1 MSEFR
6 YAWKRA
12 FPIML
17 TYFFLAAGFGIM
29 LQQVGLGAGWAA
41 FASIFI
47 YSGAFQYVVVSF
59 LSAGTSLVT
68 VALTALIMDS
78 RQFFYGF
85 SFLEDF
91 RKGGW
96 KYPYLVWSLTDE
108 TYALLTSLVIPE
120 ALDRPTVEFWVQL
133 LSQLTWVLG
142 AVFGAVMG
150 SVIPF
155 DFEGIDFLMT
165 ALFVTIVID
174 QWKRT
179 KNHFPAILGF
189 VCSIFFLLLVGASNF
204 MLPTLVLTTLILIGS
219 VRREARSQAS
229 DAARTAQDTSEP
241 TGRATVE
248 QQHAVLPKASEETRQ
263 DTVQQNG
270 GTR

>member
-1 MSEFR
+1 MREFR

-12 FPIML
+12 LPILL

-29 LQQVGLGAGWAA
+29 LQQAGLGAGWAA

-108 TYALLTSLVIPE
+108 TYALLTSLVIPAE
-120 ALDRPTVEFWVQL
+120 LDRPTVEFWVQL
-133 LSQLTWVLG
+133 LSQLSWVLG
-142 AVFGAVMG
+142 SVFGAVMG
-150 SVIPF
+150 AAIPF

-174 QWKRT
+174 QWKRSV
-179 KNHFPAILGF
+179 NHFPALLGF
-189 VCSIFFLLLVGASNF
+189 VSSIVFLILVGAANF
-204 MLPTLVLTTLILIGS
+204 MLPTLVFTTVILTIS
-219 VRREARSQAS
+219 SRREANTTETGAGESENRRDAVSENPADLRQDSAS
-229 DAARTAQDTSEP
+229 HHDAA
-241 TGRATVE
+241 
-248 QQHAVLPKASEETRQ
+248 LPERE
-263 DTVQQNG
+263 G
-270 GTR
+270 GHR

>member
-1 MSEFR
+1 MREFR

-12 FPIML
+12 LPILL

-29 LQQVGLGAGWAA
+29 LQQAGLGAGWAA

-59 LSAGTSLVT
+59 LTAGTSLVT

-108 TYALLTSLVIPE
+108 TYALLTSLVIPAE
-120 ALDRPTVEFWVQL
+120 LDRPTVEFWVQL
-133 LSQLTWVLG
+133 LCQLIWVLG
-142 AVFGAVMG
+142 SVFGAVMG
-150 SVIPF
+150 AAIPF

-174 QWKRT
+174 QWKRST
-179 KNHFPAILGF
+179 NHFPALLGF
-189 VCSIFFLLLVGASNF
+189 VSSIVFLLLVGASNF
-204 MLPTLVLTTLILIGS
+204 MLPTLVFTTVILTVS
-219 VRREARSQAS
+219 SRREANAAETGSVESENRPDVIPQAPAGRAS
-229 DAARTAQDTSEP
+229 HHDAARPGSE
-241 TGRATVE
+241 
-248 QQHAVLPKASEETRQ
+248 
-263 DTVQQNG
+263 G
-270 GTR
+270 GHR

>member
-1 MSEFR
+1 MCEFR

-12 FPIML
+12 LPILL

-29 LQQVGLGAGWAA
+29 LQQAGLGAGWAA
-41 FASIFI
+41 FASLFI

-59 LSAGTSLVT
+59 LYAGTSLVT

-120 ALDRPTVEFWVQL
+120 ELDRPTVEFWVQL
-133 LSQLTWVLG
+133 LCQLIWVLG
-142 AVFGAVMG
+142 SVFGAVMG
-150 SVIPF
+150 VAIPF

-174 QWKRT
+174 QWKRST
-179 KNHFPAILGF
+179 NHFPALLGF
-189 VCSIFFLLLVGASNF
+189 VSSIVFLLVVGATNF
-204 MLPTLVLTTLILIGS
+204 MLPTLVFTTVILTVS
-219 VRREARSQAS
+219 SRREANAAETGAGESENRQDVVPPAPAGRAS
-229 DAARTAQDTSEP
+229 HHDAARPGSE
-241 TGRATVE
+241 
-248 QQHAVLPKASEETRQ
+248 
-263 DTVQQNG
+263 G
-270 GTR
+270 GHR

>member
-1 MSEFR
+1 MREFQ

-12 FPIML
+12 LPILL
-17 TYFFLAAGFGIM
+17 TYFLLAAGFGIM
-29 LQQVGLGAGWAA
+29 LQQAGLGAGWAA

-59 LSAGTSLVT
+59 LTAGTSLVT

-108 TYALLTSLVIPE
+108 TYALLASLVIPAE
-120 ALDRPTVEFWVQL
+120 LDRPTVEFWVQL
-133 LSQLTWVLG
+133 LSQLSWVLG
-142 AVFGAVMG
+142 SVFGAVMG
-150 SVIPF
+150 AAIPF
-155 DFEGIDFLMT
+155 DFEGIEFLMT

-174 QWKRT
+174 QWKRSA
-179 KNHFPAILGF
+179 NHFPALLGF
-189 VCSIFFLLLVGASNF
+189 ASSIVFLLLVGAANF
-204 MLPTLVLTTLILIGS
+204 MLPTLVFTTMILTVS
-219 VRREARSQAS
+219 SRRETNAAETGAVEAENRQDVIPQAPAGRDS
-229 DAARTAQDTSEP
+229 HHDAARPGSE
-241 TGRATVE
+241 
-248 QQHAVLPKASEETRQ
+248 
-263 DTVQQNG
+263 G
-270 GTR
+270 GHR

>member
-1 MSEFR
+1 MREFR

-12 FPIML
+12 LPILL

-29 LQQVGLGAGWAA
+29 LQQAGLGAGWAA

-59 LSAGTSLVT
+59 LTAGTSLVT

-120 ALDRPTVEFWVQL
+120 ELDRPTVEFWVQL
-133 LSQLTWVLG
+133 LCQLIWVLG

-150 SVIPF
+150 AAIQF

-174 QWKRT
+174 QWKRST
-179 KNHFPAILGF
+179 NHFPALLGF
-189 VCSIFFLLLVGASNF
+189 VSSIVFLLLVGASNF
-204 MLPTLVLTTLILIGS
+204 MLPTLVFTTVILS
-219 VRREARSQAS
+219 FCSRQEANAVKRDVGESENRP
-229 DAARTAQDTSEP
+229 DAVPENPAD
-241 TGRATVE
+241 
-248 QQHAVLPKASEETRQ
+248 LRQ
-263 DTVQQNG
+263 DRAVHIDATHPESEG
-270 GTR
+270 GHR

>member
-1 MSEFR
+1 MQTQTIRER
-6 YAWKRA
+6 LGKE
-12 FPIML
+12 L
-17 TYFFLAAGFGIM
+17 LFFDGAMGTM
-29 LQQVGLGAGWAA
+29 LQQAGLGAGWAA

-59 LSAGTSLVT
+59 LTAGTSLVT

-120 ALDRPTVEFWVQL
+120 ELDRPTVEFWVQL
-133 LSQLTWVLG
+133 LCQLIWVLG
-142 AVFGAVMG
+142 SVFGAVMG
-150 SVIPF
+150 AAIPF

-174 QWKRT
+174 QWKRST
-179 KNHFPAILGF
+179 NHFPAILGF
-189 VCSIFFLLLVGASNF
+189 VSSIVFLLLVGASNF
-204 MLPTLVLTTLILIGS
+204 MLPTLVFTTVILTLS
-219 VRREARSQAS
+219 SRREVNAAETGAVKSKNRQDAVPQAS
-229 DAARTAQDTSEP
+229 ADRTSHHDAARPESE
-241 TGRATVE
+241 
-248 QQHAVLPKASEETRQ
+248 
-263 DTVQQNG
+263 G
-270 GTR
+270 GH

>member
-1 MSEFR
+1 MCEFR

-12 FPIML
+12 LPILL

-29 LQQVGLGAGWAA
+29 LQQAGLGAGWAA
-41 FASIFI
+41 FTSIFI

-59 LSAGTSLVT
+59 LCAGTSLVT

-108 TYALLTSLVIPE
+108 TYALLTSLVIPAE
-120 ALDRPTVEFWVQL
+120 LDRPTVEFWVQL
-133 LSQLTWVLG
+133 LCQLIWVLG
-142 AVFGAVMG
+142 SVFGAVMG
-150 SVIPF
+150 AAIPF

-174 QWKRT
+174 QWKRST
-179 KNHFPAILGF
+179 NHFPALLGF
-189 VCSIFFLLLVGASNF
+189 VSSIVFLLVVGATNF
-204 MLPTLVLTTLILIGS
+204 MLPTLVFTTVILTVS
-219 VRREARSQAS
+219 SRREANAAETGAGESENRQDVVPPAPAGRAS
-229 DAARTAQDTSEP
+229 HHDAARPGSE
-241 TGRATVE
+241 
-248 QQHAVLPKASEETRQ
+248 
-263 DTVQQNG
+263 G
-270 GTR
+270 GHR

>member
-1 MSEFR
+1 MREFR

-12 FPIML
+12 LPILL

-29 LQQVGLGAGWAA
+29 LQQAGLGAGWAA

-59 LSAGTSLVT
+59 LCAGTSLVT

-108 TYALLTSLVIPE
+108 TYALLTSLVIPAE
-120 ALDRPTVEFWVQL
+120 LDRPTVEFWLQL
-133 LSQLTWVLG
+133 LCQLIWVLG
-142 AVFGAVMG
+142 SVFGAVMG
-150 SVIPF
+150 AAIPF

-174 QWKRT
+174 QWKRST
-179 KNHFPAILGF
+179 NHFPALLGF
-189 VCSIFFLLLVGASNF
+189 VSSIVFLLLVGAANF
-204 MLPTLVLTTLILIGS
+204 MLPTLVFTTVILTLS
-219 VRREARSQAS
+219 SRREAK
-229 DAARTAQDTSEP
+229 AAKTGAVESE
-241 TGRATVE
+241 
-248 QQHAVLPKASEETRQ
+248 HRQ
-263 DTVQQNG
+263 DTVPQAPADRTSHHDATRSESEG
-270 GTR
+270 GHR

>member
-1 MSEFR
+1 MCEFR

-12 FPIML
+12 LPILL

-29 LQQVGLGAGWAA
+29 LQQAGLGAGWAA

-59 LSAGTSLVT
+59 LTAGTSLVT

-108 TYALLTSLVIPE
+108 SYALLTSLVIPE
-120 ALDRPTVEFWVQL
+120 ELDRPRVEFWVQL
-133 LSQLTWVLG
+133 LSQLSWVLG
-142 AVFGAVMG
+142 SVFGAVMG
-150 SVIPF
+150 AAIPF

-174 QWKRT
+174 QWKRST
-179 KNHFPAILGF
+179 NHFPALLGF
-189 VCSIFFLLLVGASNF
+189 VTSIVFLLLVGATNF
-204 MLPTLVLTTLILIGS
+204 MLPTLVFTTMILA
-219 VRREARSQAS
+219 VRARREANAAETGAGGSENGPDAVAKEPADMRQDRAAHL
-229 DAARTAQDTSEP
+229 DAAHPESE
-241 TGRATVE
+241 
-248 QQHAVLPKASEETRQ
+248 
-263 DTVQQNG
+263 G
-270 GTR
+270 GH

>member
-1 MSEFR
+1 MREFR

-12 FPIML
+12 LPILL

-29 LQQVGLGAGWAA
+29 LQQAGLGAGWAA

-59 LSAGTSLVT
+59 LCAGTSLVT

-108 TYALLTSLVIPE
+108 TYALLTSLVIPAE
-120 ALDRPTVEFWVQL
+120 LDRPTVEFWVQL
-133 LSQLTWVLG
+133 LCQLIWVLG
-142 AVFGAVMG
+142 SVFGAVMG
-150 SVIPF
+150 
-155 DFEGIDFLMT
+155 
-165 ALFVTIVID
+165 
-174 QWKRT
+174 
-179 KNHFPAILGF
+179 
-189 VCSIFFLLLVGASNF
+189 
-204 MLPTLVLTTLILIGS
+204 
-219 VRREARSQAS
+219 
-229 DAARTAQDTSEP
+229 
-241 TGRATVE
+241 
-248 QQHAVLPKASEETRQ
+248 
-263 DTVQQNG
+263 G
-270 GTR
+270 GHPI

>member
-1 MSEFR
+1 MHEFR

-12 FPIML
+12 LPILL

-29 LQQVGLGAGWAA
+29 LQQAGLGAGWAA

-59 LSAGTSLVT
+59 LCAGTSLVT

-108 TYALLTSLVIPE
+108 TYALLTSLVIPAE
-120 ALDRPTVEFWVQL
+120 LDRPTVEFWVQL
-133 LSQLTWVLG
+133 LCQLIWVLG
-142 AVFGAVMG
+142 SVFGAVMG
-150 SVIPF
+150 AAIPF

-174 QWKRT
+174 QWKRST
-179 KNHFPAILGF
+179 NHFPALLGF
-189 VCSIFFLLLVGASNF
+189 VSSIVFLLLVGAANF
-204 MLPTLVLTTLILIGS
+204 MLPTLVFTTVILTLS
-219 VRREARSQAS
+219 SRREAK
-229 DAARTAQDTSEP
+229 AAKTGAVESE
-241 TGRATVE
+241 
-248 QQHAVLPKASEETRQ
+248 HRQ
-263 DTVQQNG
+263 DTVPQAPADRTSHHDATRSESEG
-270 GTR
+270 GHR

>member
-1 MSEFR
+1 MREFQ

-12 FPIML
+12 LPIML

-29 LQQVGLGAGWAA
+29 LQQAGLGAAWAA
-41 FASIFI
+41 FASLVI
-47 YSGAFQYVVVSF
+47 YTGAFQYLVVSF
-59 LSAGTSLVT
+59 LSAGTPLLT

-108 TYALLTSLVIPE
+108 TYALLTSLSIPDT
-120 ALDRPTVEFWVQL
+120 LDRPTVEFWVQL
-133 LSQLTWVLG
+133 LCHLIWMAGT
-142 AVFGAVMG
+142 VFGAVMG
-150 SVIPF
+150 AVIPF

-179 KNHFPAILGF
+179 RHHFPAIFGF
-189 VCSIFFLLLVGASNF
+189 VCSVVFLLLVGAGNF
-204 MLPTLVLTTLILIGS
+204 MLPTLVLTTVILALNA
-219 VRREARSQAS
+219 RRETRE
-229 DAARTAQDTSEP
+229 AAGGAQ
-241 TGRATVE
+241 
-248 QQHAVLPKASEETRQ
+248 
-263 DTVQQNG
+263 
-270 GTR
+270 

>member
-1 MSEFR
+1 MVLSMREFR

-12 FPIML
+12 LPILL

-29 LQQVGLGAGWAA
+29 LQKAGLGAGWAA

-59 LSAGTSLVT
+59 LCAGTSLVT

-108 TYALLTSLVIPE
+108 TYALLTSLVIPAE
-120 ALDRPTVEFWVQL
+120 LDRPTVEFWVQL
-133 LSQLTWVLG
+133 LCQLIWVLG
-142 AVFGAVMG
+142 SVFGAVMG
-150 SVIPF
+150 AAIPF

-174 QWKRT
+174 QWKRST
-179 KNHFPAILGF
+179 NNFPALLGF
-189 VCSIFFLLLVGASNF
+189 VSSIVFLLLVGASNF
-204 MLPTLVLTTLILIGS
+204 MLPTLVFTTVILTLS
-219 VRREARSQAS
+219 SRREANAAEMSAVKSENRQDAVPQAPADRVS
-229 DAARTAQDTSEP
+229 HHDAARPESE
-241 TGRATVE
+241 
-248 QQHAVLPKASEETRQ
+248 
-263 DTVQQNG
+263 G
-270 GTR
+270 GH

>member
-1 MSEFR
+1 MKEFQ

-12 FPIML
+12 LPIML

-29 LQQVGLGAGWAA
+29 LQQAGLGAGWAV
-41 FASIFI
+41 FASIII
-47 YSGAFQYVVVSF
+47 YSGAFQYLVVSF
-59 LSAGTSLVT
+59 LTAGTPLLT
-68 VALTALIMDS
+68 AALTALIMDS

-96 KYPYLVWSLTDE
+96 KYPYLVCSLTDE
-108 TYALLTSLVIPE
+108 TYALLTSLTVPDT
-120 ALDRPTVEFWVQL
+120 LDRPTVEFWVQL
-133 LSQLTWVLG
+133 LCHLIWIAGS
-142 AVFGAVMG
+142 AFGAVMG

-179 KNHFPAILGF
+179 RHHFPAILGS
-189 VCSIFFLLLVGASNF
+189 VLAVLFLLLAGANNF
-204 MLPTLVLTTLILIGS
+204 MLPTLALTTVILTLYA
-219 VRREARSQAS
+219 RREARE
-229 DAARTAQDTSEP
+229 DALKGGAQ
-241 TGRATVE
+241 
-248 QQHAVLPKASEETRQ
+248 
-263 DTVQQNG
+263 
-270 GTR
+270 

>member
-1 MSEFR
+1 MCEFR

-12 FPIML
+12 LPILL

-29 LQQVGLGAGWAA
+29 LQQAGLGAGWAA
-41 FASIFI
+41 FASLFI

-59 LSAGTSLVT
+59 FCAGTSLVT

-108 TYALLTSLVIPE
+108 TYALLTSLVIPAE
-120 ALDRPTVEFWVQL
+120 LDRPTVEFWVQL
-133 LSQLTWVLG
+133 LSQLSWVLG
-142 AVFGAVMG
+142 SVFGAVMG
-150 SVIPF
+150 AAIPF

-174 QWKRT
+174 QWKRSA
-179 KNHFPAILGF
+179 NHFPALLGF
-189 VCSIFFLLLVGASNF
+189 VSSIVFLLLVGATNF
-204 MLPTLVLTTLILIGS
+204 MLPTLVFTTVILTVS
-219 VRREARSQAS
+219 SRREANAAETGAVESENRQDVVPPAPAGRAS
-229 DAARTAQDTSEP
+229 HHDAARPGSE
-241 TGRATVE
+241 
-248 QQHAVLPKASEETRQ
+248 
-263 DTVQQNG
+263 G
-270 GTR
+270 GHR

>member
-1 MSEFR
+1 MREFR

-12 FPIML
+12 LPILL

-29 LQQVGLGAGWAA
+29 LQQAGLGSGWAA

-59 LSAGTSLVT
+59 LTAGTSLVT

-120 ALDRPTVEFWVQL
+120 ELDRPTVEFWVQL
-133 LSQLTWVLG
+133 LSQLSWVLG
-142 AVFGAVMG
+142 SVFGAVMG
-150 SVIPF
+150 AAIPF

-174 QWKRT
+174 QWKRSA
-179 KNHFPAILGF
+179 NHFPALLGF
-189 VCSIFFLLLVGASNF
+189 GSSIVFLLLVGAANF
-204 MLPTLVLTTLILIGS
+204 ILPTLVFTTVILTVS
-219 VRREARSQAS
+219 SRREANAVETDAGESENCLDVIPQAPAGRALHH
-229 DAARTAQDTSEP
+229 DAARPGSE
-241 TGRATVE
+241 
-248 QQHAVLPKASEETRQ
+248 
-263 DTVQQNG
+263 G
-270 GTR
+270 GHR

>member
-1 MSEFR
+1 MREFR

-12 FPIML
+12 LPILL

-29 LQQVGLGAGWAA
+29 LQQAGLGAGWAA

-59 LSAGTSLVT
+59 LTAGTSLVT

-108 TYALLTSLVIPE
+108 TYALLTSLVIPTE
-120 ALDRPTVEFWVQL
+120 LDRPTVEFWVQL
-133 LSQLTWVLG
+133 LCQLSWVFG

-150 SVIPF
+150 AAIPF

-174 QWKRT
+174 QWKRST
-179 KNHFPAILGF
+179 NHFPALLGF
-189 VCSIFFLLLVGASNF
+189 VSSIVFLLLVGASNF
-204 MLPTLVLTTLILIGS
+204 MLPTLVFTTVILS
-219 VRREARSQAS
+219 FCSRREANAVETGAVNSENRQDAVPPAPADRTSHH
-229 DAARTAQDTSEP
+229 DAARPESKV
-241 TGRATVE
+241 GHR
-248 QQHAVLPKASEETRQ
+248 
-263 DTVQQNG
+263 
-270 GTR
+270 